1 MNDGISLIY
10 YIFNK
15 FIISLFDTFTI
26 APNVS
31 IGWIIVVIIIMS
43 IMLSNILSV
52 AKSSQSHQ
60 IERNND
66 NG

>member
-15 FIISLFDTFTI
+15 FIIALFDTFTI

-31 IGWIIVVIIIMS
+31 IGWIIIVIVIMS

-52 AKSSQSHQ
+52 AKSSQSHR
-60 IERNND
+60 IERNED
-66 NG
+66 